1 MRSQIL
7 DINKTTRKG
16 VRKLN
21 DSSPEESALLIEEIS
36 KQTIDNLRH
45 ILYRLRTN
53 LSSPQPKTTTSN
65 PMFNKIDRPFLLAS
79 TASLIVSVVL
89 WFLVNREY
97 GLFVGL
103 WVPSILA
110 LWVGVRVILLTH
122 SVNRT
127 RRNAE

>member
-1 MRSQIL
+1 
-7 DINKTTRKG
+7 
-16 VRKLN
+16 
-21 DSSPEESALLIEEIS
+21 
-36 KQTIDNLRH
+36 
-45 ILYRLRTN
+45 
-53 LSSPQPKTTTSN
+53 
-65 PMFNKIDRPFLLAS
+65 MFNKIDRPFLLAS

-127 RRNAE
+127 SRNTK